1 MLEAL
6 GIHYEPDILT
16 IIGLIIAVAFLGSK
30 VFQRFGIPQVVGY
43 IVTGTLLGSS
53 FLNVVPLEIADEL
66 TFISEIAL
74 GLIGFNIGSHLLFI
88 ELRSLGRKHR
98 FHSSVRGFRRFRAR
112 YSRRLRRHSELGN
125 RTYLRRY
132 FIRNRSGGYGRR
144 PGLSAL

>member
-53 FLNVVPLEIADEL
+53 FLNVVPLEIAAEL

-74 GLIGFNIGSHLLFI
+74 GLIGFNIVIALAFTVSPVL
-88 ELRSLGRKHR
+88 ELAKWMER
-98 FHSSVRGFRRFRAR
+98 RGWFGK
-112 YSRRLRRHSELGN
+112 LD
-125 RTYLRRY
+125 
-132 FIRNRSGGYGRR
+132 
-144 PGLSAL
+144 